1 MSSPSSPASPT
12 SLTPFAQLPY
22 ARLPDA
28 PRRPHRFFDA
38 PLERVTVRT
47 EGFGA
52 IAIAARRFG
61 ARDLPPL
68 VCVHG
73 LMTTSYSF
81 RYLVEP
87 LADRF
92 HLVTFDLPGAGDSDK
107 PDARYGPAA
116 MADAIAAFVD
126 AAGVRGAPMIGNS
139 MGGYLAMWLALRHPE
154 AASRLVNLHSPGVP
168 TPRMHAL
175 AAALAVP
182 GAAAVLD
189 RLVRRDPERWA
200 FSNVHY
206 WDETLKSREEA
217 RTYGA
222 PLATPEGRRAFA
234 RHLRDTLSVRGMR
247 ALAEEL
253 RARDGRFPIP
263 LLFVYAR
270 RDPMVPPAVGERMA
284 AMVPGAPLVWLDE
297 GSHFAHVDATER
309 FLEVALPFLEAR

>member
-1 MSSPSSPASPT
+1 MK
-12 SLTPFAQLPY
+12 L
-22 ARLPDA
+22 D
-28 PRRPHRFFDA
+28 
-38 PLERVTVRT
+38 
-47 EGFGA
+47 
-52 IAIAARRFG
+52 
-61 ARDLPPL
+61 
-68 VCVHG
+68 
-73 LMTTSYSF
+73 
-81 RYLVEP
+81 
-87 LADRF
+87 
-92 HLVTFDLPGAGDSDK
+92 
-107 PDARYGPAA
+107 
-116 MADAIAAFVD
+116 
-126 AAGVRGAPMIGNS
+126 GVPMVANS
-139 MGGYLAMWLALRHPE
+139 MGGYLAMRMCMKYPPCVT
-154 AASRLVNLHSPGVP
+154 RLVNLHSPGLP
-168 TPRMHAL
+168 TPRMYALHA
-175 AAALAVP
+175 AIRAPGGEALLQALI
-182 GAAAVLD
+182 A
-189 RLVRRDPERWA
+189 RDPENWA

>member
-1 MSSPSSPASPT
+1 MS
-12 SLTPFAQLPY
+12 PFAQLPY
-22 ARLPDA
+22 ETLPET
-28 PRRPHRFFDA
+28 PRRAHRFFEA
-38 PLERVTVRT
+38 PLERVPIRT
-47 EGFGA
+47 DAFGA
-52 IAIAARRFG
+52 ITLAARRFG

-87 LADRF
+87 LAERF
-92 HLVTFDLPGAGDSDK
+92 HLVTFDLPGAGESDK
-107 PDARYGPAA
+107 PDARYGPIE
-116 MADAIAAFVD
+116 MAEAIAAFVD
-126 AAGVRGAPMIGNS
+126 AAGARGARVLGNS

-182 GAAAVLD
+182 GAASVLD

-217 RTYGA
+217 RVYGG
-222 PLATPEGRRAFA
+222 PLATPEGRRAFT

-247 ALAEEL
+247 ALAAEL
-253 RARDGRFPIP
+253 GARGGRFPIP

-270 RDPMVPPAVGERMA
+270 RDPMVPPAVGERLA
-284 AMVPGAPLVWLDE
+284 ALVPGAPLVWLEE
-297 GSHFAHVDATER
+297 GSHFAHVDATDR
-309 FLEVALPFLEAR
+309 FLDAALPFLDGG